1 MKKPATAPPAPAD
14 AALVDPAEQAELVRY
29 GITRLPAAVYLLGD
43 YRYTKLADAI
53 AEARRSAGA
62 KT

>member
-1 MKKPATAPPAPAD
+1 MTKPATVPLAPAD
-14 AALVDPAEQAELVRY
+14 AALVDPAEQADLIRY

-43 YRYTKLADAI
+43 YRYTKLTDAI

-62 KT
+62 KA